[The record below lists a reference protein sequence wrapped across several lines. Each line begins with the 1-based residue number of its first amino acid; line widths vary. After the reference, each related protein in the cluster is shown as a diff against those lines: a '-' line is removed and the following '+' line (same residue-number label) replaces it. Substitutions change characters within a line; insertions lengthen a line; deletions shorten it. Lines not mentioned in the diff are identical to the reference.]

1 MCGLRVL
8 VVGASIAGPA
18 TAYWLARAGARVTVI
33 EHAKALRT
41 NGQAIDIR
49 SIGVN
54 AMRMIPGMEAA
65 VRGRTV
71 PIAGIN
77 FVGSSGRPY
86 ATIGRTGDPDQQ
98 SLVSEFE
105 ILRGDLSRILYD
117 LTKDDNRINYVFR
130 EQVAAIAQPNAQR
143 GGDDAIASENAAP
156 VIVEFENGSPRTEY
170 DLVVACDGAHSKTRA
185 LGLGSAFNKQKHI
198 HSTNCWAAYFTL
210 KDNLLAGTDNTQFG
224 HAYSAP
230 GGRWAALGPFP
241 NNNGSLGTFMK
252 YSLPGNE
259 QVMVPFREASSS
271 GTNTLK
277 DYISETYRGA
287 GWKVNDIL
295 DGMKHAED
303 FHATEIVQ
311 VRLPCFHKGSNF
323 ALVGD
328 AGYAGAAGAGTSL
341 ALAGAYILAGEIKRA
356 GAGNG
361 GDLATALNAYS
372 ERMRPIVQDLQ
383 KTPPMLH
390 TIMAP
395 QTAVGVAVR
404 NALFGVVSWSGVVG
418 LAHRFLGGVF
428 ENPEKFKLPEYGFGD
443 KVEYTAHAEN
453 SKRLPSVY

>member
-1 MCGLRVL
+1 MSGLRVL

-33 EHAKALRT
+33 ERAKLLRT

-49 SIGVN
+49 SVGVN

-65 VRGRTV
+65 VRAKTV
-71 PIAGIN
+71 PIEGIN

-105 ILRGDLSRILYD
+105 ILRGDLSRVLFD
-117 LTKDDNRINYVFR
+117 LTKDDHRIKYVFG
-130 EQVAAIAQPNAQR
+130 EQVAAITQPEAQH
-143 GGDDAIASENAAP
+143 GGDDTIASKSLAP
-156 VIVEFENGSPRTEY
+156 VTVEFENGSPGAEY
-170 DLVVACDGAHSKTRA
+170 DLVVACDGGHSKTRG
-185 LGLGSAFNKQKHI
+185 LGLGSTVNVQEHI

-210 KDNLLAGTDNTQFG
+210 KDDILAGTDNTQFG

-230 GGRWAALGPFP
+230 GGRWAALGPSP
-241 NNNGSLGTFMK
+241 DGGGSLGTFVK
-252 YSLPGNE
+252 YSPPGDE
-259 QVMVPFREASSS
+259 QVMVPFREASRN
-271 GTNTLK
+271 GTDALK
-277 DYISETYRGA
+277 EYIANTYRGA
-287 GWKVNDIL
+287 GWKVDDIL
-295 DGMKHAED
+295 DGMKDAEV

-311 VRLPCFHKGSNF
+311 VRLPAFHRGPNF

-356 GAGNG
+356 GVRAGEG
-361 GDLATALNAYS
+361 QGADLATALNAYS
-372 ERMRPIVQDLQ
+372 ERMGPIVQDLQ
-383 KTPPMLH
+383 KTPPMLN

-395 QTAVGVAVR
+395 QTAWGIAVR

-418 LAHRFLGGVF
+418 VAHRILGGVF
-428 ENPEKFKLPEYGFGD
+428 EKPDRFKLPEYGFGD
-443 KVEYTAHAEN
+443 PLRGEE
-453 SKRLPSVY
+453 KR